1 MLKASL
7 VEGRESFLKEVI
19 SQVDIEALIGAHLAK
34 GLGDGWCFSQRWGLG
49 RGTVRC
55 PWHVVFSAATWG
67 VSIMETL
74 LRALKSGGERLS
86 VVDPEA

>member
-19 SQVDIEALIGAHLAK
+19 SQVDIEALIGAHLAN

-49 RGTVRC
+49 KGTVRC

-74 LRALKSGGERLS
+74 LRALESGGERLS